1 MSFFMELVSVLYR
14 HNECLGLQL
23 FIVKNKLPLA
33 SAELAPGF
41 RHPLS
46 YQISVF
52 LQSFK
57 VLVFRQCFHSMAK
70 CT

>member
-1 MSFFMELVSVLYR
+1 MEMESVSYR

-23 FIVKNKLPLA
+23 FIVKNKPPLA
-33 SAELAPGF
+33 AAELAPGF
-41 RHPLS
+41 RHSLS
-46 YQISVF
+46 YQLSVF